1 MGPSDA
7 ALRWKNLNIQI
18 SQIKSEKLINYRLRQ
33 IKIFGNLRPD
43 EMKHVFPVNRIS
55 ATVMPSRRKT
65 WKFVS
70 ILLHCGLEIFVW
82 STLLQSHSEIYHWNI
97 WSRHSEWHS
106 GQLSAKLRKH
116 LPYSLPSNLKTVI
129 SICPPATSLPLTSS
143 TSRQI
148 SLLQHRLI

>member
-7 ALRWKNLNIQI
+7 ALRWKKLNIQI
-18 SQIKSEKLINYRLRQ
+18 SQIKSEKLVNYRLRQ

-82 STLLQSHSEIYHWNI
+82 STLLQSHSEIYLGSS
-97 WSRHSEWHS
+97 SRGRNDILASS
-106 GQLSAKLRKH
+106 PTTTPIFPGRTVYNLLCCCIQFNLFPSACKNTNLDMFTIQHKLK
-116 LPYSLPSNLKTVI
+116 V
-129 SICPPATSLPLTSS
+129 
-143 TSRQI
+143 
-148 SLLQHRLI
+148 